1 METLS
6 QDQVPKNEFLDQSRK
21 LETVLDKNKI
31 EIDSTQI
38 DEQYKNVLSQLENTI
53 KSNNF
58 LSSEEKSRLFDQ
70 AEVMIDFQLSN
81 LNFQLLELNIQKDRE
96 LKIVYFRKI
105 VIYLNELVRTLS
117 SNLESASDRDVSSA
131 LKKTITDDEFDEV
144 YA

>member
-58 LSSEEKSRLFDQ
+58 LLNTQ
-70 AEVMIDFQLSN
+70 ALY
-81 LNFQLLELNIQKDRE
+81 NFP
-96 LKIVYFRKI
+96 
-105 VIYLNELVRTLS
+105 
-117 SNLESASDRDVSSA
+117 
-131 LKKTITDDEFDEV
+131 
-144 YA
+144 